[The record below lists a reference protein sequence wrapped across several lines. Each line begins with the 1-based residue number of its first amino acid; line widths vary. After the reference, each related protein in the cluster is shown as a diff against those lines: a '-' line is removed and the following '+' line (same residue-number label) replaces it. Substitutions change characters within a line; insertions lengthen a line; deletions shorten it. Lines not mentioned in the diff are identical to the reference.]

1 MPWPWGFL
9 YAFSPLG
16 SREIG
21 MGASAVSIDL
31 IRFIIFASVLAALVL
46 IALTSKTF
54 RPYIRKAPLVAFLL
68 GISSGFPL
76 TLLIATMSFWLAKVG
91 IDTATIGFA
100 VALGIPYTIKFL
112 WAPLV
117 DKLPVPFLTKTFG
130 QRRGWL
136 FLIQALLFGAVW
148 QLGASNPQPG
158 DMGQFALWALIT
170 AFLSATQDIVID
182 AYRIEILDEEEFAH
196 GTASNQFG
204 YRTGNLIAGAG
215 TIYFASAEGLGL
227 GWATGYGLTAF
238 CIVPAVLGALWIGPG
253 SFVDRFASASGMK
266 PREWL
271 TEAVVN
277 PFREFLSRHGAFLIL
292 GFVLVYK
299 VGDAMGQ
306 TMLGPMIVDLGFAD
320 LDYVSANKL
329 WGFAALIIGSALG
342 APFILWLGMG
352 RALLI
357 SGLMM
362 MFSNLMFMI
371 LASVGPNYWML
382 VAAIATE
389 NVTSGIGLTVFA
401 TYLSGLSSIA
411 YTATQFALL
420 SSFAGVGRTFMSG
433 PAGILAEKFGW
444 FGFWGF
450 TVLAAIP
457 GMILLWVLW
466 RKGYVVQGIRQT
478 GAVDERSLREPIGMV
493 RIFGFTLV
501 VAGLVGLLLSQP
513 LKWENST
520 AGVFAAILA
529 LGGLVAW
536 LGKAKPATSP
546 EVPR

>member
-1 MPWPWGFL
+1 MSVDLVRFL
-9 YAFSPLG
+9 
-16 SREIG
+16 
-21 MGASAVSIDL
+21 
-31 IRFIIFASVLAALVL
+31 IFAGVLLGL
-46 IALTSKTF
+46 IGVALTSKTF
-54 RPYIRKAPLVAFLL
+54 RPYLRKAPLVAFLL

-76 TLLIATMSFWLAKVG
+76 TLLIATMTFWLAKVG

-100 VALGIPYTIKFL
+100 VALGIPYTLKFL

-117 DKLPVPFLTKTFG
+117 DKLPLPFLTKAFG

-136 FLIQALLFGAVW
+136 FLIQALLFVSVW
-148 QLGASNPQPG
+148 QLGASDPQPG
-158 DMGQFALWALIT
+158 QMGSFAFWALVT
-170 AFLSATQDIVID
+170 AFFSATQDIVID
-182 AYRIEILDEEEFAH
+182 AFRIEILDEEEFAH
-196 GTASNQFG
+196 GTAANQFG

-227 GWATGYGLTAF
+227 GWATAYGLTAF
-238 CIVPAVLGALWIGPG
+238 CIVPAIIGALWIGPG
-253 SFVDRFASASGMK
+253 RYVDRFAQASGMSAGQ
-266 PREWL
+266 WL

-277 PFREFLSRHGAFLIL
+277 PFREFLTRHGAFMIL

-306 TMLGPMIVDLGFAD
+306 AMLGPMIVDLGFAD

-329 WGFAALIIGSALG
+329 WGFAALIVGSALG

-362 MFSNLMFMI
+362 MLSNLMFMV
-371 LASVGPNYWML
+371 LAATGNSYWML

-389 NVTSGIGLTVFA
+389 NVTSGIGLTVFT

-420 SSFAGVGRTFMSG
+420 SSFAGVGRTFMAG
-433 PAGILAEKFGW
+433 PAGIIAEKLGW

-450 TVLAAIP
+450 TVVAAIP

-466 RKGYVVQGIRQT
+466 SKGYVVQGIRQT
-478 GAVDERSLREPIGMV
+478 ESVDERKLREPIGIA
-493 RIFGFTLV
+493 RILGFALV
-501 VAGLVGLLLSQP
+501 IAGLVGVLLSQP
-513 LKWENST
+513 LKWANSS
-520 AGVFAAILA
+520 AGIFAAILVI
-529 LGGLVAW
+529 GGLIAW
-536 LGKAKPATSP
+536 LGKARRETNP
-546 EVPR
+546 EARG